1 MLFGANLLA
10 SASVP
15 VVLFEAASLGAGP
28 AWVRALLCLPF
39 IVGLLAVGPFV
50 AYWLDRFK
58 RKNVGLCGLLLLVVA
73 STVLVY
79 RHPVGIGV
87 AALLLA
93 EGAGCSLVQVALG
106 GTMAN
111 DLVPS
116 ARRDRVDVHF
126 ALSGRLGLLL
136 SPLLLVAINL
146 SGRRWLL
153 PALPL
158 AACLLVWPVR
168 LPFRAPLVLCRCSTD
183 RFWLCRSLWL
193 WLSVVAVGTSVGVLL
208 SGALMTG
215 ADFTSALGLV
225 FLLSLFALRPAGY
238 RFQTMGGFVLL
249 ALCGLMAGTGFTL
262 THLAAIALLALGL
275 GLVTMGQLTAF
286 LALSS
291 HCQRATAQQTFYLG
305 WAIGL
310 AAGLM
315 ASVAGAIE
323 LRTLFWG
330 TLLPA
335 VALWGGFCL
344 SKACA
349 KSH

>member
-1 MLFGANLLA
+1 M
-10 SASVP
+10 P
-15 VVLFEAASLGAGP
+15 VVLFEAASLGASP
-28 AWVRALLCLPF
+28 AGARALLCVPF
-39 IVGLLAVGPFV
+39 MVGLLAVGPFV

-58 RKNVGLCGLLLLVVA
+58 RKNVGLCGLLLLAAA
-73 STVLVY
+73 SAVLVY
-79 RHPVGIGV
+79 GHPAGIGV

-93 EGAGCSLVQVALG
+93 EGAGCSLAQVALG

-111 DLVPS
+111 DLAPS
-116 ARRDRVDVHF
+116 AWRDRVDVHF

-136 SPLLLVAINL
+136 SPLLLAAINL
-146 SGRRWLL
+146 SGRAWLL

-158 AACLLVWPVR
+158 AACLLVWPVS

-193 WLSVVAVGTSVGVLL
+193 WLSVVAVGASVGVLL
-208 SGALMTG
+208 AGVLLAD

-225 FLLSLFALRPAGY
+225 FLLSIFALRPTGF
-238 RFQTMGGFVLL
+238 RFQTMGGLVLL
-249 ALCGLMAGTGFTL
+249 ALCGLAAGAGFAL
-262 THLAAIALLALGL
+262 THLAAMALLALGL

-291 HCQRATAQQTFYLG
+291 HCQRATTQQTFYLG

-310 AAGLM
+310 VAGLM
-315 ASVAGAIE
+315 ASAAGAIE
-323 LRTLFWG
+323 PRTLFWA

-335 VALWGGFCL
+335 AAFWGGFCL

-349 KSH
+349 KSR